1 MRITLFAH
9 GTRGDVWPMV
19 ALGWHLAACDHDVTV
34 AVPNEFRAFTEQA
47 GLRTAPLPLDLM
59 AWLGT
64 SEGQRLLYRGGVPV
78 MRGIAR
84 EYSRHANAFDDAC
97 EAAATGAEALVGSM
111 FTLDRAQA
119 LGDLLRIPIA
129 MVYQQPVAPSREYA
143 STLLT
148 KGRLR
153 PRFLRRASGDLA
165 YRIWW
170 HGNSKATYA
179 FRHKLG
185 LPARSRPTFFRI
197 QDHGAPML
205 HTFSP
210 SLFPRP
216 TDWTDSL
223 KVTGAWQMP
232 APLRDCVGEDLPG
245 DLQAWLDAGD
255 PPIFLGF
262 GSMPVIDPQPLLDDI
277 IGVTTALGLRAVVS
291 ENCVSQGAADAL
303 PDHLRIVGSLDHDRL
318 FPQCAAVVHHGGL
331 GSTTAS
337 LRAGRPTMVC
347 SVFGDQ
353 PWWGEHMRRL
363 GVGTHVPFCKLD
375 RAALESGLCTLLDP
389 DVNARAHTLGAAM
402 QAEGDG
408 LPAAARLLED
418 WLVVAEP
425 TPVHL

>member
-1 MRITLFAH
+1 MKITLFAH

-19 ALGWHLAACDHDVTV
+19 ALGWHLAARDHEVTV
-34 AVPNEFRAFTEQA
+34 AVPDEFRAFTEQA

-59 AWLGT
+59 AWLST

-78 MRGIAR
+78 LRGIAR
-84 EYSRHANAFDDAC
+84 EYSRHANAFDDAH
-97 EAAATGAEALVGSM
+97 EAAAAGAEAIVGSV

-119 LGDLLRIPIA
+119 LGDLLGIPVA
-129 MVYQQPVAPSREYA
+129 MVYQQPLAPSSEYS

-148 KGRLR
+148 KGQLR
-153 PRFLRRASGDLA
+153 PRLLWRASGDLA

-170 HGNSKATYA
+170 HGNSKTTYA
-179 FRHKLG
+179 FRRKLG
-185 LPARSRPTFFRI
+185 LPRRSRPTFFRI
-197 QDHGAPML
+197 RDHGALML

-232 APLRDCVGEDLPG
+232 APLRDSVGEGLPA
-245 DLQAWLDAGD
+245 DLQVWLDAGD

-262 GSMPVIDPQPLLDDI
+262 GSMPVLDPQPLLDDI

-291 ENCVSQGAADAL
+291 ENCVSPDAADTL
-303 PDHLRIVGSLDHDRL
+303 PDHLRVVGPLDHDRL

-337 LRAGRPTMVC
+337 LRAGCPTMVC

-353 PWWGEHMRRL
+353 PWWGAHMRRL
-363 GVGTHVPFCKLD
+363 GVGTHVPFRKLD
-375 RAALESGLCTLLDP
+375 RNALESGLRTLLDP
-389 DVNARAHTLGAAM
+389 EVNARARALGAAM

-408 LPAAARLLED
+408 LPTAAQLLED

-425 TPVHL
+425 APVRS